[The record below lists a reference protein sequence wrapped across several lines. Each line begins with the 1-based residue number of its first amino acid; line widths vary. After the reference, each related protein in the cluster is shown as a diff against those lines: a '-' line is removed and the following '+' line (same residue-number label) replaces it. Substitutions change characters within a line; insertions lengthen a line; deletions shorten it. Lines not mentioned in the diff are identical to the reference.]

1 MKKTK
6 KKICIVLGTRPEII
20 KLSPVIR
27 ETLLHSPDSF
37 IIHTGQHYSQD
48 MDAIFFEELELAEPK
63 YNLGVGS
70 GLHGEQTAKMLTQIE
85 KILLDEKPDIV
96 IVHGDTNSTLAGA
109 LTAVKLDIPIAHV
122 EAGLRSYDRKM
133 PEEVNRVLVDH
144 ISTWLF
150 APTDG
155 AREQALQEGIASEKI
170 KVVGNTIADALE
182 QNIDIAKKRSTILKK
197 FKLRS
202 KNYILMTAHR
212 PENTDV
218 RKNLENIVNALV
230 EITNKTN
237 KYILWP
243 VHPRTT
249 AVLKKYGL
257 DKVLN
262 ENKKILIKE
271 PQGFMDFI
279 ILEANAALILT
290 DSGGLQEEACILE
303 IPCVTLRNNTE
314 RPESVEVG
322 ANVLV
327 GANTDNI
334 IKTVLQMLDNK
345 RTWDSPYGDGK
356 SAQHILDIL
365 LSARGGVK

>member
-1 MKKTK
+1 MKKKT

-27 ETLLHSPDSF
+27 ETILRSPESF
-37 IIHTGQHYSQD
+37 IIHTGQHYSHD

-70 GLHGEQTAKMLTQIE
+70 GMHGEQTAKMLTRLEEIF
-85 KILLDEKPDIV
+85 LDEKPDIV

-109 LTAVKLDIPIAHV
+109 LAAVKLDIPIAHV

-150 APTDG
+150 APTEG
-155 AREQALQEGIASEKI
+155 AREQALQEGIESEKI
-170 KVVGNTIADALE
+170 EVVGNTIVDALQ
-182 QNIDIAKKRSTILKK
+182 QNSDIAKKKSKILKK
-197 FKLRS
+197 FALES
-202 KNYILMTAHR
+202 KNYILVTAHR

-230 EITNKTN
+230 KLTSKTD

-243 VHPRTT
+243 IHPRTRS
-249 AVLKKYGL
+249 VLKKYGL
-257 DKVLN
+257 DKVLDEN
-262 ENKKILIKE
+262 EKILVKE
-271 PQGFMDFI
+271 PQGFIDFI
-279 ILEANAALILT
+279 VLEVNAALILT
-290 DSGGLQEEACILE
+290 DSGGLQEEACVFGV
-303 IPCVTLRNNTE
+303 PCVTLRNNTE

-327 GANTDNI
+327 GANTDRIVKN
-334 IKTVLQMLDNK
+334 VLQILDNK

-356 SAQHILDIL
+356 SAQYIADIL
-365 LSARGGVK
+365 LDTHGVK